1 MGQQVVDELKAQVKT
16 LEKEIAGSK
25 AMEELALAHVQ
36 KAKDTNNNLR
46 KEVEAERSSGAALA
60 AQVSL
65 LTKRLEEA
73 TTVSL
78 TAAEMYRIALAG
90 FGRATSP
97 YQLMPPPSLFLLG

>member
-1 MGQQVVDELKAQVKT
+1 MAR
-16 LEKEIAGSK
+16 
-25 AMEELALAHVQ
+25 VQ
-36 KAKDTNNNLR
+36 KAEDSNDNLR

-60 AQVSL
+60 VQVSL

-73 TTVSL
+73 TTASL
-78 TAAEMYRIALAG
+78 IAAEMYRIALAG

>member
-1 MGQQVVDELKAQVKT
+1 VKT
-16 LEKEIAGSK
+16 LEKEIVGFK

-36 KAKDTNNNLR
+36 KAEDSNDNLR

-73 TTVSL
+73 KTVGL
-78 TAAEMYRIALAG
+78 TVAEMYRAALAG
-90 FGRATSP
+90 FGGATS
-97 YQLMPPPSLFLLG
+97 LC